1 MKAKEKI
8 SNFFQ
13 DIFSIEENRVANAEI
28 KANIKSG
35 AKLKGANMCI
45 LILAIIIACV
55 GLNMNS
61 SEIII
66 GAMLISPMMGP
77 IMGIAYAL
85 ATDDLKFF
93 RRAFVALCIQIVIS
107 VITSAIYFLYTPISS
122 PSTALLARTRPTV
135 WDVIIAIAGG
145 LAGGIGLTRKEKGN
159 IIPGVAIATG
169 LIPPL
174 CTAGFGIASFQGKYL
189 LGALYL
195 FFINAFFI
203 CVSAIIVFKLMK
215 MPKKKGE
222 TAKEEK
228 MIKRNLIIIAIITVI
243 PSIILAYQIANESM
257 IKNNAQKYIDN
268 EFKYEG
274 TQVVKS
280 DVDVKNKKIQIA
292 LIGKVLDQNEILYL
306 TNRLKIYDLEEMNL
320 KITQTEIAEGISKES
335 VEKMIQSQMQKTE
348 SATDIKSTTK
358 EKIEDVKEKATINFE
373 ETKEQV
379 KKRYSQVKE
388 CTITNNQTVSSG
400 NLDTNTSVIV
410 TIVLKEA
417 LTPEENQEMNEF
429 LKTKLG
435 EEVVINKKL

>member
-8 SNFFQ
+8 HNFFQ
-13 DIFSIEENRVANAEI
+13 DVFSIEENRASNTDI
-28 KANIKSG
+28 KTSIRSG

-45 LILAIIIACV
+45 LIVSIIIASV

-93 RRAFVALCIQIVIS
+93 RRALAALGIQIIIS
-107 VITSAIYFLYTPISS
+107 VITSTLYFLFTPISS

-174 CTAGFGIASFQGKYL
+174 CTAGYGIASFQGNYL

-203 CVSAIIVFKLMK
+203 CASAIIVFKIMK

-222 TAKEEK
+222 TEKEERK
-228 MIKRNLIIIAIITVI
+228 IKRNLTIIAIITVI
-243 PSIILAYQIANESM
+243 PSIILAYQIADESM
-257 IKNNAQKYIDN
+257 IKNNVQKYVDY
-268 EFKYEG
+268 EFQYEG

-280 DVDVKNKKIQIA
+280 EVDVKNKKIQIA
-292 LIGKVLDQNEILYL
+292 LIGKVLNQEEILYL

-335 VEKMIQSQMQKTE
+335 VEKMIQNQMQKTD

-358 EKIEDVKEKATINFE
+358 DTVEDVKEKATINFE
-373 ETKEQV
+373 QTKEEI
-379 KKRYSQVKE
+379 KKRYDKVKE
-388 CTITNNQTVSSG
+388 CTITNNKTVS
-400 NLDTNTSVIV
+400 NDKNDTNTSVIV

-417 LTPEENQEMNEF
+417 LTADENQEMNEF
-429 LKTKLG
+429 LKTTLG
-435 EEVVINKKL
+435 EEIVINKKI